1 MKFDRR
7 FFSNLLVF
15 ILLIVVGIVISTFQ
29 TNNSVKMA
37 FGNDTIAISSKDY
50 NMNIKYAD
58 VLSLELVE
66 DPDLGSVADGKNR
79 PELQSGLWKNDIWGE
94 YHLVFTPN
102 ATNCIVAHLQD
113 GQTYV
118 FNYNTNEATAECYR
132 EFLTHLPQQDK

>member
-15 ILLIVVGIVISTFQ
+15 ILLIVIGIVISTFQ
-29 TNNSVKMA
+29 ANNSV
-37 FGNDTIAISSKDY
+37 
-50 NMNIKYAD
+50 
-58 VLSLELVE
+58 ELV
-66 DPDLGSVADGKNR
+66 DVPNLGELADGKNR

-94 YHLVFTPN
+94 YHLVFNPN

-118 FNYNTNEATAECYR
+118 FNHNTNEATAECYR
-132 EFLTHLPQQDK
+132 EFLTHLPQQNK

>member
-7 FFSNLLVF
+7 IFSNLILF
-15 ILLIVVGIVISTFQ
+15 IVLIVVVAVLTMCQSATA
-29 TNNSVKMA
+29 VKVAYSDELM
-37 FGNDTIAISSKDY
+37 AISSKDY
-50 NMNIKYAD
+50 RMNIEYAD

-66 DPDLGSVADGKNR
+66 NPELGSVADGKNR

-94 YHLVFTPN
+94 YHLVFNPN

-132 EFLTHLPQQDK
+132 EFLTHLPQQNK